1 MCLSLTTR
9 HVRQQPMGRT
19 TATTMAAVMPACL
32 ELCCFRAAERTER
45 RDTALFH
52 PEGSRVRNASSCQP
66 PTLPPLPRAWFK
78 QFPLP
83 FVVRPR
89 LAGREEHCERETS
102 KGVVGRR
109 GRGEPLRQSG
119 GIFRCTNRLTRG
131 GRKEE
136 VMAPNLA
143 AAAAARRRRRRE
155 VDETADD

>member
-45 RDTALFH
+45 KDTALFH
-52 PEGSRVRNASSCQP
+52 AEGSRVRNASSCQP
-66 PTLPPLPRAWFK
+66 PTLPPPLRAWFK

-89 LAGREEHCERETS
+89 LAGREERCERETS
-102 KGVVGRR
+102 KGVVG
-109 GRGEPLRQSG
+109 
-119 GIFRCTNRLTRG
+119 TRG
-131 GRKEE
+131 LRKVEAYSGVPTDYPEAEGRKKSWRLIWPPPPPPPHVEGGGG
-136 VMAPNLA
+136 
-143 AAAAARRRRRRE
+143 R
-155 VDETADD
+155 